1 LFLLLP
7 KGRYRSIFTYKIK
20 YILKHEPTIALFL
33 PCYVDQF
40 YPHVGIATIQLL
52 EKLGCKVS
60 FPLDQTCCGQPMANA
75 GYERDTV
82 GTARHFIKTFKD
94 FDYIVAP
101 SGSCVLHVKEHSPV
115 ISGLESDQAAMH
127 HKIFELTEFLVD
139 VLKVGPITGSYPH
152 KVGFHSSCHG
162 QRGLRL
168 SASSELNEPPFN
180 KAKQLLEGLKG
191 LEWVE
196 LDRKDE
202 CCGFGG
208 TFAVTEE
215 ALSVQMGRDRLAD
228 HQKNQVEILAGG
240 DMSCLMHMQGIASR
254 NGNGITFKHIAEIL
268 NEVIR

>member
-1 LFLLLP
+1 MLQ
-7 KGRYRSIFTYKIK
+7 KKN
-20 YILKHEPTIALFL
+20 IALFL

-40 YPHVGIATIQLL
+40 YPNVGIATMQLL

-75 GYERDTV
+75 GYERDTE
-82 GTARHFIKTFKD
+82 GTSKHFIKTFKD
-94 FDYIVAP
+94 FDYVVAP
-101 SGSCVLHVKEHSPV
+101 SGSCVLHVKDHSPR
-115 ISGLESDQAAMH
+115 IAGLRSEQDALRE
-127 HKIFELTEFLVD
+127 KIYELTEFLVD
-139 VLKVGPITGSYPH
+139 VIKVGTIEGSFPH

-168 SASSELNEPPFN
+168 ASSSELNEEPFS
-180 KAKQLLEGLKG
+180 KAKQLLADLDG

-215 ALSVQMGRDRLAD
+215 ALSIQMGKDRLDD
-228 HQKNQVEILAGG
+228 HQQNQVEILVGG
-240 DMSCLMHMQGIASR
+240 DMSCLMHLQGIAAR
-254 NGNGITFKHIAEIL
+254 NGASIQFKHIAEIL
-268 NEVIR
+268 NEVIL